1 MLGLELPDAV
11 LADVEIND
19 EPTWAGVGTGT
30 ESRTG
35 LLVWRSGLL
44 SRALDR
50 RWLRP
55 VLDTDPDWHC
65 MELRSMNDES
75 GRQVP

>member
-1 MLGLELPDAV
+1 MGWRGNGHGI
-11 LADVEIND
+11 AD
-19 EPTWAGVGTGT
+19 
-30 ESRTG
+30 RFM
-35 LLVWRSGLL
+35 VWRSGLL